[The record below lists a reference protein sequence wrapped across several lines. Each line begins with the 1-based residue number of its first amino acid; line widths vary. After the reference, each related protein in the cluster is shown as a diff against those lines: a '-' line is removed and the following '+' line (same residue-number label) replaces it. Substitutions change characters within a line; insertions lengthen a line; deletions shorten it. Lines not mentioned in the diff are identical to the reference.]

1 MDTTEPAA
9 ATADAALTEVI
20 RHYFL
25 SAAEEMRATLVRTAF
40 SPVIYEVRDFG
51 ISIYDSRLDLVAEAT
66 GLTRFLGANDYAVRK
81 VMEYVGVANLRPG
94 DIVLSNY
101 PYWNAA
107 HVSDA
112 TLTAPVFDPDSDKP
126 FAYLCVRAHWADL
139 GAKDPGYV
147 IDSTDMH
154 QEGLVFPGTH
164 VFRAGAAVREIHEL
178 LRYNSRM
185 PDIVLGDLDAQVA
198 SIRTGTRRLKG
209 ILAKF
214 DAATV
219 DAALRRLLDHG
230 EATAR
235 AALATLPE
243 GSWAAEDILDD
254 DGISDDP
261 ITMKVRV
268 THRAGK
274 FEIDFAGS
282 PPCVPGPVNLP
293 FGSTLATCKV
303 AFKALTTPEV
313 ASNGGH
319 MRPLFVHAD
328 PGTLFNASY
337 PAPTFTQWTGIVL
350 LELIFKAL
358 APVLPHRL
366 AASSGGDVPGFMMIG
381 QHPDTGAT
389 YAISNNDAVGWGATA
404 AHDGADTRN
413 HPCQSIVRNTP
424 IEVME
429 TRTPMFFERVEM
441 VPGSGGPGQYRGGL
455 GLRRDIRFLASG
467 EFLTVMKKTKSRPW
481 SLVGAGQPASTRTIL
496 FPGTDRERKVGTAR
510 TRVEAGDRVRIM
522 TAGGGG
528 YGDPTARDPA
538 LIEQDRIDGLAAS
551 VPEGG

>member
-1 MDTTEPAA
+1 
-9 ATADAALTEVI
+9 
-20 RHYFL
+20 
-25 SAAEEMRATLVRTAF
+25 
-40 SPVIYEVRDFG
+40 
-51 ISIYDSRLDLVAEAT
+51 
-66 GLTRFLGANDYAVRK
+66 
-81 VMEYVGVANLRPG
+81 
-94 DIVLSNY
+94 
-101 PYWNAA
+101 
-107 HVSDA
+107 
-112 TLTAPVFDPDSDKP
+112 
-126 FAYLCVRAHWADL
+126 
-139 GAKDPGYV
+139 
-147 IDSTDMH
+147 
-154 QEGLVFPGTH
+154 
-164 VFRAGAAVREIHEL
+164 
-178 LRYNSRM
+178 M

-230 EATAR
+230 EETAR

-319 MRPLFVHAD
+319 MRQLFVHAD

>member
-1 MDTTEPAA
+1 MGATNNTTAGSDSA
-9 ATADAALTEVI
+9 RTEVI

-81 VMEYVGVANLRPG
+81 VMDYIGTDTLRPG
-94 DIVLSNY
+94 DIILSNY

-112 TLTAPVFDPDSDKP
+112 TLTAPVYGPDNGQP

-139 GAKDPGYV
+139 GAKDSGYV

-154 QEGLVFPGTH
+154 QEGFVFPGTH
-164 VFRAGAAVREIHEL
+164 VYRGGAPVREIHEL
-178 LRYNSRM
+178 LRFNSRM
-185 PDIVLGDLDAQVA
+185 PDTVLGDLGAQVA
-198 SIRTGTRRLKG
+198 AIRTGTQRVEG

-214 DAATV
+214 GTDVIST
-219 DAALRRLLDHG
+219 ALGRILDHG
-230 EATAR
+230 EEVSR
-235 AALATLPE
+235 AALGALPE
-243 GSWAAEDILDD
+243 GSWTAEDILDD
-254 DGISDDP
+254 DGITDDP

-268 THRAGK
+268 THKSGR

-282 PPCVPGPVNLP
+282 PACVPGPVNLP

-303 AFKALTTPEV
+303 AFKALTTPDTSTN
-313 ASNGGH
+313 AGH
-319 MRPLFVHAD
+319 MRPLSVHAE

-358 APVLPHRL
+358 APILPDRL
-366 AASSGGDVPGFMMIG
+366 AASSGGDVPGFMMVG
-381 QHPDTGAT
+381 KHPDTGET
-389 YAISNNDAVGWGATA
+389 YAISNNDSVGWGATA
-404 AHDGADTRN
+404 THDGADTRN

-424 IEVME
+424 VEVME
-429 TRTPMFFERVEM
+429 TRTPMFFERVE
-441 VPGSGGPGQYRGGL
+441 VIPGSGGGGQFRGGH
-455 GLRRDIRFLASG
+455 GLRRDIRFLAAG
-467 EFLTVMKKTKSRPW
+467 EFLTVMKKTKSPPW
-481 SLVGAGQPASTRTIL
+481 SLQGGGQPVPTRTIL
-496 FPGTDRERKVGTAR
+496 FPGTPQERKVGTAR
-510 TRVEAGDRVRIM
+510 TSVVAGDRVTIL

-528 YGDPTARDPA
+528 YGDPATRDSNA
-538 LIEQDRIDGLAAS
+538 VREDQRDGLDVS
-551 VPEGG
+551 KTG